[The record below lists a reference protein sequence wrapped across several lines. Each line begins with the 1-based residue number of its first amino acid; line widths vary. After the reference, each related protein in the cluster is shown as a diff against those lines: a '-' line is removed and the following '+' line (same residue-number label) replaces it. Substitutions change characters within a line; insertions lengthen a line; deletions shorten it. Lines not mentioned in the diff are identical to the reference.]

1 VTRRAMTKARK
12 RRIWEANGGVCYH
25 CKEPVDMFGP
35 DVRYDHRIGVWLTER
50 DEDDDVSP
58 AHTWCDAAK
67 TAEDQGRI
75 AKVKRLI
82 KKGVGQPRK
91 PSRIKSRGFAPGKRK
106 LQSRGF
112 PKRSLKGC

>member
-1 VTRRAMTKARK
+1 MTRRAMTKARK
-12 RRIWEANGGVCYH
+12 RRIWEANGRICYH
-25 CKEPVDMFGP
+25 CGEPVEMLGP
-35 DVRYDHRIGVWLTER
+35 TVRYDHRIGVWLTER

-58 AHTWCDAAK
+58 AHLWCDKPK

-82 KKGVGQPRK
+82 KKGAGQPRK
-91 PSRIKSRGFAPGKRK
+91 PSK

-112 PKRSLKGC
+112 DKRLRKKMDGSVVRR